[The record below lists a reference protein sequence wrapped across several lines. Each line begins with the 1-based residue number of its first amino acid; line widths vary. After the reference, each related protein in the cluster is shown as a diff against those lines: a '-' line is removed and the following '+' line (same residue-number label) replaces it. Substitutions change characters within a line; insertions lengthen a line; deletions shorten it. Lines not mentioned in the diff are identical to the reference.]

1 MWYNLLFLFV
11 ILFIVIFL
19 IIENATEVDTFVNKN
34 PKILFLLRSYNRP
47 EYLEKTLKSLDQS
60 DVYKCYKRIIYD
72 DCSEDKKTLEILN
85 KYNTKYQIIYND
97 KNYKQKSMVK
107 FLELIETNHKDYDLI
122 CYLDNDAE
130 VKPNFMEILL
140 NTYKIILKNEKLPVD
155 KVLVTG
161 FNCEKYH
168 PVEKRYKY
176 YLKKQSLG
184 GINMVFHKCLIGK
197 VKKWWDED
205 EDWEISRELKKEG
218 GVLFSTNGSCIQHI
232 GEIGH
237 NSNKDRIYDQASD
250 F

>member
-19 IIENATEVDTFVNKN
+19 IKENATEVDTFVNKN
-34 PKILFLLRSYNRP
+34 PKVLFLLRSYNRP
-47 EYLEKTLKSLDQS
+47 EYLEKTLQSLDQS
-60 DVYKCYKRIIYD
+60 DVYKCSKKIIYD
-72 DCSEDKKTLEILN
+72 DCSDDKKTLEILN
-85 KYNTKYQIIYND
+85 KYNKKYRIIYND
-97 KNYKQKSMVK
+97 KNLKQKSMVK

-140 NTYKIILKNEKLPVD
+140 NTYRIILKNEKLPVD

-161 FNCEKYH
+161 FNYEDHH

-176 YLKKQSLG
+176 YLKKQSIG
-184 GINMVFHKCLIGK
+184 GINMVFHKRLLGK
-197 VKKWWDED
+197 VKKWWDIG
-205 EDWEISRELKKEG
+205 EDWGIVNEFKKEG
-218 GVLFSTNGSCIQHI
+218 GLLFSTNGSCIQHI
-232 GEIGH
+232 GVVGE
-237 NSNKDRIYDQASD
+237 NSNNDRYDKCVD